1 MILWYIYEYIVY
13 RKFTKIQMSHVHMSI
28 FYLFFLSALATAV
41 KNYEDDKPN
50 SCEVLMKLE

>member
-1 MILWYIYEYIVY
+1 
-13 RKFTKIQMSHVHMSI
+13 MSHVHMSI
-28 FYLFFLSALATAV
+28 FYLLFFLSALATAV

>member
-1 MILWYIYEYIVY
+1 MSILFTINL
-13 RKFTKIQMSHVHMSI
+13 RKFKNIPLCYHMSI
-28 FYLFFLSALATAV
+28 FYLLFFLSALATAV